1 MPSRTNKGFLLLAPL
16 VLGAGAYVL
25 ADLRFA
31 PGPVTRWVQ
40 QWNKEWQVVA
50 RLGEINITRAEVE
63 LALRHLCFRVG
74 ADWTLLSDAEKE
86 RLSLEAVDEV
96 IVRKLIR
103 AARLKSA
110 TSTAVDADAVNAE
123 YQDFKAEFDPPS
135 EYARRL
141 GLQQQT
147 EGDLLR
153 GIMADQQ
160 DEAWL
165 SAQLETAAVV
175 TDAEVRAYFEQHRV
189 GDAVPERWR
198 ARHLFLSNHEKGK
211 GDREVEI
218 REIAGQIAAGKLKW
232 PDVIAKRSDDE
243 RTKLRQGD
251 LDWFSEGRMPAEFI
265 AVVKT
270 QVLGKVGEPVKT
282 KLGWHLVDVLEKR
295 PAREAKFEECA
306 AEIRA
311 KLEVEK
317 REAALAALLKSL
329 RDAASARIEMT
340 EIPLDSILP
349 QGYPLPTPP
358 PTS

>member
-40 QWNKEWQVVA
+40 RWNEERQVVA
-50 RLGEINITRAEVE
+50 RVGDLTISKAEVE
-63 LALRHLCFRVG
+63 VAMRHICFRVG
-74 ADWTLLSDAEKE
+74 ADWAQLSDAEKK
-86 RLSLEAVDEV
+86 RLIDAAMDDV

-103 AARLKSA
+103 EARLKSS
-110 TSTAVDADAVNAE
+110 TSVVVDADAVNAE
-123 YQDFKAEFDPPS
+123 YQDFRAEFDPPT

-141 GLQQQT
+141 GLQQRT

-165 SAQLETAAVV
+165 SAQLETAVV
-175 TDAEVRAYFEQHRV
+175 TDAEVQAYFEQHR
-189 GDAVPERWR
+189 GDFAVPERWR
-198 ARHLFLSNHEKGK
+198 ARHLFLSNHERGK

-218 REIAGQIAAGKLKW
+218 REVAGQIVAGKLKW
-232 PDVIAKRSDDE
+232 PEVIAKRSDDE

-251 LDWFSEGRMPAEFI
+251 LDWFSEARMPAEFI
-265 AVVKT
+265 AAVKT
-270 QVLGKVGEPVKT
+270 QALGEVGEPVKT
-282 KLGWHLVDVLEKR
+282 KLGWHIVEVTEER

-317 REAALAALLKSL
+317 REAALDSLLKSL
-329 RDAASARIEMT
+329 GRAAGARIDMT
-340 EIPLDSILP
+340 EFPFDSILP

>member
-40 QWNKEWQVVA
+40 QWNAERQVVA
-50 RLGEINITRAEVE
+50 RVGGINITRAEVE

-74 ADWTLLSDAEKE
+74 ADWTLLSDAEKQ
-86 RLSLEAVDEV
+86 RLRYAAVDEV
-96 IVRKLIR
+96 VVRKLIR
-103 AARLKSA
+103 DARLKSPS
-110 TSTAVDADAVNAE
+110 STAVDADAVNAE
-123 YQDFKAEFDPPS
+123 YQDFKAEFDPPT

-165 SAQLETAAVV
+165 SAELEIAAVV
-175 TDAEVRAYFEQHRV
+175 TDAEVRAYFDEHRAEY
-189 GDAVPERWR
+189 AVPERWR

-211 GDREVEI
+211 GDREVEV
-218 REIAGQIAAGKLKW
+218 REMASQVTAGKLKW
-232 PDVIAKRSDDE
+232 PEVIAKRSEDE

-251 LDWFSEGRMPAEFI
+251 LDWFSEARMPAEFI
-265 AVVKT
+265 AAVKT
-270 QVLGKVGEPVKT
+270 QPLGKVGEPVKT
-282 KLGWHLVDVLEKR
+282 SLGWHLVEVTEKR
-295 PAREAKFEECA
+295 PAREAEFDECA

-317 REAALAALLKSL
+317 REAALDALLKSL
-329 RDAASARIEMT
+329 GAAAGAHIDMT
-340 EIPLDSILP
+340 KFPFDSILP
-349 QGYPLPTPP
+349 QGYPLHPTPP
-358 PTS
+358 PS